1 MRRSSAR
8 HADITSLKM
17 VCKSEDGRGPALF
30 AATRAKTWASRS
42 GRKTGALVSALT
54 CPTS

>member
-17 VCKSEDGRGPALF
+17 VCKSEDGKGPALF